1 MSKGDQLQSELLG
14 VDIGGTHFRMGF
26 VSNDG
31 GVIGHKSLPTPS
43 FSTSFDAFV
52 DLRQL
57 IDPDHQ
63 AKRLVVGVP
72 GVVDYKE
79 QRLIYAP
86 NIPQNFVPEL
96 NSKAIS
102 ENLQVETLIV
112 NDADLAAIGEANFGA
127 GRGSESMAYIT
138 ISTGVGA
145 AVVVDKHLLRS
156 RHSIA
161 ELGHSF
167 IDALSATVDGVGS
180 VELMASGTALGMIA
194 KEEGVALPNAEI
206 VKRATAGDIECARLV
221 ERLAHNAAVSMAN
234 MVHLFSVD
242 TIVLGGGVSLSGD
255 YFFNLAVEGFNRLC
269 PPYFS
274 VEVKRAELGDEA
286 GLSGAGAAFD
296 AFEMN

>member
-1 MSKGDQLQSELLG
+1 MQSELLG
-14 VDIGGTHFRMGF
+14 VDIGGTQFRMGF
-26 VSNDG
+26 VTDDG

-43 FSTSFDAFV
+43 FSTSYDAFT

-57 IDPDHQ
+57 IDPDRH
-63 AKRLVVGVP
+63 ATKLVVGVP

-102 ENLQVETLIV
+102 EKLQVETLLV

-127 GRGSESMAYIT
+127 GRESESMAYVT

-167 IDALSATVDGVGS
+167 IDANSANVDGVGS
-180 VELMASGTALGMIA
+180 VELMASGTALAMIA
-194 KEEGVALPNAEI
+194 KEKKILLSNAEI
-206 VKRATAGDIECARLV
+206 VKRATDGDRECSQLV
-221 ERLAHNAAVSMAN
+221 EGLAHNTAVSMAN

-255 YFFNLAVEGFNRLC
+255 YFFDLAVAKFNRLC

-274 VEVKRAELGDEA
+274 VKVKRAELGDEA
-286 GLSGAGAAFD
+286 GLAGAGAAFS